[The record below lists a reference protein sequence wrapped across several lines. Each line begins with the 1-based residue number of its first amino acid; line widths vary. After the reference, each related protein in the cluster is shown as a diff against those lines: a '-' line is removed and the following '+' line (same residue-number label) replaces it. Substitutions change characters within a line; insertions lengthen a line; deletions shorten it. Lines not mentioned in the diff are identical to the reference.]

1 MNFKKLP
8 IFNIDWVIFLS
19 VIPLLLIG
27 LMTMSSFNGQNYFL
41 ERQTIWLAIGL
52 IVFFVFSLVDWR
64 FLRRSEIIISLYGF
78 GLFLLSLLFF
88 VAQIKGSKSWL
99 SFGSIGFEPSS
110 LMEIILIILLAK
122 YFSRRHIEIANIKH
136 IILTGLYAFVPFVLF
151 LLQPNFGSALIFFL
165 IWLGM
170 IIVSGVSR
178 KHLIIL
184 GAILIA
190 AFSVFWLFIAAP
202 YQKDRIV
209 SFIHPL
215 ADIRGAGYNAFQSQ
229 IAVGSGQL
237 IGKGVGYGTQSR
249 LSFLPEYQTDFIF
262 AAFAEEWGFF
272 GVLLVFILF
281 GIIIWRI
288 LHISKFGNTN
298 FETLFGVGV
307 AILLG
312 GYFIIHV
319 GMNIG
324 LLPVTGLPLPFMS
337 YGGTHLLTEF
347 ALLGMVMGM
356 RRYSLAYHRGD
367 IHNEFLGPQ

>member
-136 IILTGLYAFVPFVLF
+136 II
-151 LLQPNFGSALIFFL
+151 SAKLWISADFF
-165 IWLGM
+165 
-170 IIVSGVSR
+170 S
-178 KHLIIL
+178 
-184 GAILIA
+184 
-190 AFSVFWLFIAAP
+190 
-202 YQKDRIV
+202 D
-209 SFIHPL
+209 
-215 ADIRGAGYNAFQSQ
+215 
-229 IAVGSGQL
+229 
-237 IGKGVGYGTQSR
+237 
-249 LSFLPEYQTDFIF
+249 
-262 AAFAEEWGFF
+262 
-272 GVLLVFILF
+272 LVRDDYCLRCF
-281 GIIIWRI
+281 
-288 LHISKFGNTN
+288 
-298 FETLFGVGV
+298 
-307 AILLG
+307 
-312 GYFIIHV
+312 
-319 GMNIG
+319 
-324 LLPVTGLPLPFMS
+324 
-337 YGGTHLLTEF
+337 
-347 ALLGMVMGM
+347 
-356 RRYSLAYHRGD
+356 
-367 IHNEFLGPQ
+367 